1 MRPWPPTTNFM
12 VASTHAVECHVR
24 IPSPRC
30 YRSRKER
37 SRTLILQQDTH
48 ELQAQLSNERVLRE
62 DLESKR
68 IKTEEFLRNVSV
80 AFVL

>member
-1 MRPWPPTTNFM
+1 M
-12 VASTHAVECHVR
+12 
-24 IPSPRC
+24 
-30 YRSRKER
+30 
-37 SRTLILQQDTH
+37 ILQQDTH